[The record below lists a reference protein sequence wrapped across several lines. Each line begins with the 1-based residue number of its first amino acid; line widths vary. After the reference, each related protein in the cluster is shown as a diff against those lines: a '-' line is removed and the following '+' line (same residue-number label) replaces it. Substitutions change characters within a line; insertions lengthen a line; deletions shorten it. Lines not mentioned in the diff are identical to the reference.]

1 MDSQTLFFFLLL
13 QPLLGVSSNEK
24 DLIQLFT
31 DALRCIEAIQRERD
45 NVTLARLY
53 RELDD
58 HTRTVNTI
66 LSVLSSVEETHRG
79 SITAVES
86 VYRCLR
92 NVLNYDT
99 REVSSAV
106 TPAPPLTRINRPGRP
121 RYDISSAQIQH
132 CLALG
137 MNWQRISRCLCIG
150 RRMLYNHR
158 ERLRV

>member
-31 DALRCIEAIQRERD
+31 EALRCIEAIQRERD
-45 NVTLARLY
+45 DVALERLY
-53 RELDD
+53 RQLDD
-58 HTRTVNTI
+58 HTRTVSAI
-66 LSVLSSVEETHRG
+66 LSVLSFVEETHGG

-106 TPAPPLTRINRPGRP
+106 TPAPPLIRSNRPGRP

-150 RRMLYNHR
+150 RRTLYNHR